1 MKNNRLLW
9 IIIIVSLVF
18 IILAGGYYIVHQKQQ
33 MEDLVVQSELNK
45 EILEDEFNALS
56 TQYEGYKLTIS
67 NDSLIAKLESEQMK
81 VQRLTEELRTVK
93 STNVKR
99 INELMKELETL
110 RSILRGY
117 VQQIDSLN
125 RLNQQLEEK
134 NRQVTAQYRQ
144 ASQTVSQLTQEK
156 AQLKETVQMASKLDA
171 SNISVTGITNKN
183 KPTDKI
189 KGMDQIEITFT
200 INKNITSE
208 PGEKTIYIRIQKPDD
223 DILTES
229 RSNVFLYENKQI
241 NYWSKRMIE
250 YTGDEYPMSIYWK
263 VGELLVPGTYR
274 VDIFADGNRIGQKS
288 FKLNK

>member
-241 NYWSKRMIE
+241 NYSSKRMIE